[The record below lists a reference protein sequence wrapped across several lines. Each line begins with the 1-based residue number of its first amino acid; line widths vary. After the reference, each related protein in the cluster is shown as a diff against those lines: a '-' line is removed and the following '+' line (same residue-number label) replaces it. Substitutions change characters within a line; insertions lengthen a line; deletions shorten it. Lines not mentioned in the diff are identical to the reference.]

1 MTAAGEAAAG
11 DAPRG
16 LRPSPRLTVWL
27 VAALAAAAIF
37 LLAPHLPAL
46 FRYPES
52 WFVPLG
58 DWVDGLTD
66 RFLDAFR
73 EGFRAAADVLS
84 APMGWLRDVLQ
95 WLPWPGTI
103 VFVAVV
109 AWIAGGTRLAIFA
122 AAALLYMVVTGYWEP
137 TMYTMAVTAVAVP
150 VSIAIGLFVGIA
162 AFRWVAVRRA
172 VEPVLDMMQT
182 IPPFAY
188 LIPILVLFGLG
199 PVVGL
204 LATAI
209 YAIPPMVRNVMLGLA
224 RVPPEIVESGRMS
237 GSTPRQLL
245 WWVQVPAAMG
255 TILMGVNQT
264 IMAGLSM
271 VVIAAIVG
279 GFPDIGLEVFNTMK
293 KAAFG
298 ESILAGLV
306 IALLAMLLDRVS
318 RAFAARSMERRSAGG
333 PSPAVLLWSALAF
346 LAVIAL
352 LAEFVWPSLRT
363 YPRDWEIYPADA
375 MNHALEW
382 FTVTFYDIT
391 ETIKAWVLFYFLLPL
406 KMGLEATVRPRVWGF
421 EMNGTAIAVYAAL
434 VAALAGAAW
443 WRLSWKPAVAI
454 AMAALVYFFG
464 TLGIPWIAFTLL
476 IGVLAWQAGGMRLAA
491 LAVASLLFIAA
502 TGSWD
507 QAMISLQLC
516 GAGVLISFLIGATLG
531 IWCALDNRMSAFM
544 RPINDTLQT
553 MPIFVFLIPAIM
565 VFLVGEFTALVAIVM
580 YATVPTIR
588 YTEHGIRNVPADTVE
603 AARAFGASRG
613 QLLRQVELPMA
624 LPEIM
629 LGLNQTIMMGLAMV
643 VVAALV
649 GAKGLGQE
657 VMIALTWANVGKG
670 MVSGLAVALIAIV
683 TDRMIQSWALR
694 KKAEL
699 GLT

>member
-1 MTAAGEAAAG
+1 MAGEVPQG
-11 DAPRG
+11 GPAPLARRPDTG
-16 LRPSPRLTVWL
+16 LLVWA
-27 VAALAAAAIF
+27 VAALAAAAVF
-37 LLAPHLPAL
+37 LAAPYLPAL
-46 FRYPES
+46 FRYPEA

-73 EGFRAAADVLS
+73 EGFRAAAAVLE
-84 APMGWLRDVLQ
+84 APMGWLRDTLQ
-95 WLPWPGTI
+95 WLPWPGSI
-103 VFVAVV
+103 VLVAAV
-109 AWIAGGTRLAIFA
+109 AWVAGGRRLAIFA
-122 AAALLYMVVTGYWEP
+122 VAALLYMVVTGYWER

-150 VSIAIGLFVGIA
+150 VSILLGLMIGIA
-162 AFRWVAVRRA
+162 AFRWKGLRRL
-172 VEPVLDMMQT
+172 VEPTLDMMQT

-209 YAIPPMVRNVMLGLA
+209 YAIPPMVRNVMLGLQ
-224 RVPPEIVESGRMS
+224 RVPPEIVESGTMS

-245 WWVQVPAAMG
+245 WWVQVPSAMG

-279 GFPDIGLEVFNTMK
+279 GFPDIGLEVFNKMK
-293 KAAFG
+293 KAEFG
-298 ESILAGLV
+298 QSILSGLV
-306 IALLAMLLDRVS
+306 IALLAMLLDRIS
-318 RAFAARSMERRSAGG
+318 RAFAARSMERRKPAG
-333 PSPAVLLWSALAF
+333 PSPATVLWCALAV
-346 LAVIAL
+346 LAVTSL
-352 LAEFVWPSLRT
+352 LAEFVWPGLRN
-363 YPRDWEIYPADA
+363 YPRAWEVYPAEA
-375 MNHALEW
+375 MNQALEW

-391 ETIKAWVLFYFLLPL
+391 ETLKAWTLFYFMLPL
-406 KMGLEATVRPRVWGF
+406 KMGLEASVRPRVWGF
-421 EMNGTAIAVYAAL
+421 EMNALAIAVYVGLIAL
-434 VAALAGAAW
+434 LAGAAW
-443 WRLSWKPAVAI
+443 LRLGWKPAIAI

-464 TLGIPWIAFTLL
+464 TLGIPWTAFTLL
-476 IGVLAWQAGGMRLAA
+476 VGVLAWQAGGTRLAL
-491 LAVASLLFIAA
+491 LAVCSLLFIAA

-516 GAGVLISFLIGATLG
+516 GAGVLISFIIGAVLG
-531 IWCALDNRMSAFM
+531 IWSALDDRMSAFM

-588 YTEHGIRNVPADTVE
+588 YTEYGIRNVPAGTVE
-603 AARAFGASRG
+603 AARAFGASRR
-613 QLLRQVELPMA
+613 QLLWQVELPMA

-683 TDRMIQSWALR
+683 TDRMIQSWASK
-694 KKAEL
+694 KKADL
-699 GLT
+699 GLA